1 MSKHLNWIITC
12 LVSLG
17 ILILPACSTRKGDL
31 AILNA
36 EWRWQS
42 WQTPQDV
49 RPTMVYNPDQYTL
62 TLSPDKTVA
71 IKADCNSVGGEFKLS
86 GRIITFS
93 NLFIT
98 EMYCTDAS
106 LDTTFVQM
114 LSRVTTYRIEDGWLV
129 LTLDDGQ
136 TVMRF
141 SQ

>member
-1 MSKHLNWIITC
+1 MSKNFNWIITC

-17 ILILPACSTRKGDL
+17 MIILSACSIRKADS

-42 WQTPQDV
+42 WQGPQDA

-62 TLSPDKTVA
+62 TLSLDKTVA
-71 IKADCNSVGGEFKLS
+71 IKADCNSAGGEFRLS
-86 GRIITFS
+86 GGKLTFS

-98 EMYCTDAS
+98 EMYCNDAS

-114 LSRVTTYRIEDGWLV
+114 LSRVTAYRLENSWLV
-129 LTLDDGQ
+129 LTLDDGK
-136 TVMRF
+136 TVMHF